1 MRTELVDACEATGRD
16 IDTFVGDW
24 MEKSRD
30 LLLDCHRSGVKYETV
45 TEEWC
50 ERHL

>member
-1 MRTELVDACEATGRD
+1 
-16 IDTFVGDW
+16 
-24 MEKSRD
+24 